1 MLKRRASKRFV
12 LAETGEPIAWDTTM
26 DNAPAGAG
34 TPTTTSPQG
43 GYRRDSMVDGA
54 PPQPPTLMVSQAAT
68 VTSELQAQQTSSPEN
83 SVQSPDVAYEG
94 STANPDS
101 TIVVDGSRLAVV
113 GTHTTSL
120 IDGGSLK

>member
-68 VTSELQAQQTSSPEN
+68 VTSELQAQQTSSPAN
-83 SVQSPDVAYEG
+83 SVQSPDVANEG
-94 STANPDS
+94 TIPNS
-101 TIVVDGSRLAVV
+101 TIVVDGSRLAVI
-113 GTHTTSL
+113 GTHTPSL
-120 IDGGSLK
+120 TDGGSLK